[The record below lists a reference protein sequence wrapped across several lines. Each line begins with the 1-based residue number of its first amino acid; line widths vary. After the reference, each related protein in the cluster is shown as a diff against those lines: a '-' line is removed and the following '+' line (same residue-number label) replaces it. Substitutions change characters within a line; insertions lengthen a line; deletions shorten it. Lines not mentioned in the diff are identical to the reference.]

1 MSTRMST
8 RMFTRPF
15 TKAALTAALAV
26 SVLGTALTVGVAP
39 AGATPQDD
47 RFLGIVKQ
55 LDIPVNSPEE
65 AIQVGQEICK
75 TVAENQI
82 EPVRAVRGML
92 GRLMGQ
98 GLSKGQAAN
107 LIWGAVGVYC
117 PQYSSIVGR

>member
-1 MSTRMST
+1 
-8 RMFTRPF
+8 MFTRRF
-15 TKAALTAALAV
+15 TKAPLAAAMAV
-26 SVLGTALTVGVAP
+26 TVLGTAMTIGVAP
-39 AGATPQDD
+39 AGATPEDD

-55 LDIPVNSPEE
+55 LDIPVNSPDE

-92 GRLMGQ
+92 SRLMGQ

-117 PQYSSIVGR
+117 PQYTSLVGR